1 MAPSFLCTSFYL
13 NILFA
18 RPIVLLLKWQL
29 PIRVSRPLSKW
40 RIWRPA
46 HVPIFIDM
54 HPDFKQFRTFD
65 PACAAPAADAPWA

>member
-18 RPIVLLLKWQL
+18 RPIVLLLKCSYL
-29 PIRVSRPLSKW
+29 YVYLGPLSKW